1 MIRRINSGP
10 WAGGWRV
17 DGGSPTSPIC
27 FPTKSAAVD
36 YLLTQGNYMKVFV
49 ALNFTRDH
57 ETQVIGVVSTPDKGR
72 SLLER
77 HRKEPLSVYEDGT
90 VNNFPSDGIP
100 DMVGYVVPFVVDGD
114 GGEDREIG
122 IFNDED
128 DR

>member
-1 MIRRINSGP
+1 
-10 WAGGWRV
+10 
-17 DGGSPTSPIC
+17 
-27 FPTKSAAVD
+27 
-36 YLLTQGNYMKVFV
+36 
-49 ALNFTRDH
+49 
-57 ETQVIGVVSTPDKGR
+57 
-72 SLLER
+72 
-77 HRKEPLSVYEDGT
+77 